1 MVALKARG
9 YAVPKGSSHHKRGID
24 SLRYTLGESWATM
37 ADFIERCSRLR
48 GQAVYEAVNAVSEED
63 ANDLLQA
70 AKQLKTDVIR
80 WLREN
85 HAELVPPNMAPQA
98 HRHPDGRL
106 TSQPPATPPPP
117 LTGRRNLFRLNRL
130 ASFHFFF
137 PWLKECRG

>member
-85 HAELVPPNMAPQA
+85 HAELVPPEY
-98 HRHPDGRL
+98 GTTG
-106 TSQPPATPPPP
+106 TSSP
-117 LTGRRNLFRLNRL
+117 
-130 ASFHFFF
+130 
-137 PWLKECRG
+137 